1 MGGEGR
7 RFWIGGARAR
17 DYARPSVCESRF
29 RKLLGVPGSRARA
42 REDGRLKCRFRAT
55 LESGSPPLLTYI
67 PLFAPLSCLLSP
79 PPFHLSATVFAPLHR
94 FLVFCFFHP
103 PPPPRPTRRRFSLV
117 QLWICS
123 DLAFTPLSRYIPF
136 AWVGV
141 SVAPKCTWLLGFF
154 VRRQREREE
163 GRRKEVASLLVRA
176 LVIDG
181 VGRYLRHPR
190 SGPGGN
196 SSSRSVFH
204 LLYMQHIP

>member
-1 MGGEGR
+1 MDWWR
-7 RFWIGGARAR
+7 
-17 DYARPSVCESRF
+17 ARPSVCESRF
-29 RKLLGVPGSRARA
+29 RKLSGVPGSRARA

-94 FLVFCFFHP
+94 FLVFCFFP

-154 VRRQREREE
+154 VRRQREREK
-163 GRRKEVASLLVRA
+163 GREEKRGR
-176 LVIDG
+176 VIAGQGFGD
-181 VGRYLRHPR
+181 RWRWPL
-190 SGPGGN
+190 
-196 SSSRSVFH
+196 SSPPPLGSRW
-204 LLYMQHIP
+204 

>member
-1 MGGEGR
+1 MA
-7 RFWIGGARAR
+7 ARAR
-17 DYARPSVCESRF
+17 ATTRGQVFARAVFES
-29 RKLLGVPGSRARA
+29 SRGFQEAARA

-94 FLVFCFFHP
+94 FLVFCFFP

>member
-1 MGGEGR
+1 MMGGEGR

-29 RKLLGVPGSRARA
+29 RKLSGVPGSRARA

-141 SVAPKCTWLLGFF
+141 SVVHLS
-154 VRRQREREE
+154 VRGSLVFSSEGRERE
-163 GRRKEVASLLVRA
+163 RKGGEKRS
-176 LVIDG
+176 
-181 VGRYLRHPR
+181 RHCW
-190 SGPGGN
+190 SG
-196 SSSRSVFH
+196 
-204 LLYMQHIP
+204 LW

>member
-1 MGGEGR
+1 MA
-7 RFWIGGARAR
+7 ARAR
-17 DYARPSVCESRF
+17 ATTRGQVFARAVFES
-29 RKLLGVPGSRARA
+29 SRGFQEAARA

-94 FLVFCFFHP
+94 FLVFCFFP

-154 VRRQREREE
+154 VRRQREGGEKR
-163 GRRKEVASLLVRA
+163 S
-176 LVIDG
+176 
-181 VGRYLRHPR
+181 RHCW
-190 SGPGGN
+190 SG
-196 SSSRSVFH
+196 
-204 LLYMQHIP
+204 LW